1 MRPTASH
8 WQVRAS
14 NGPLVEALSN
24 ELGLPTFVSQV
35 LATRGFSNTEAA
47 GRHLRADLREMPAP
61 SRLLDCEKAARR
73 LALAIQ
79 RRERVVVY
87 GDYDVDGVTSTA
99 LLQLFFQ
106 NELGYRIGAYIPHR
120 MREGYGL
127 NREAITRLASEGAEL
142 LLTVDNGSAAT
153 EEIAHARQLGLE
165 VIVIDHHQ
173 VSEPEP
179 DACAHLN
186 PHRRACGFPEKVLAA
201 VGVAFY
207 LLVELRRVLREAGY
221 FAGRPEPRPDRYLDL
236 VALGTVADVAPL
248 TGVNRA
254 FVRQGIEQLRRS
266 PRPGLRALLEAARI
280 DPGTVTA
287 RDLGFKLG
295 PRINA
300 AGRMDDATRGL
311 TLLTTEDPTVATT
324 LAALVEAQ
332 NDERRLVEQGMTQ
345 AAIARVEALGRE
357 IPPALVLWDAS
368 WHPGV
373 VGIVAARLVERFQR
387 PAILLAWDGSH
398 FKGSARSVRGIHLK
412 EMLDRCGADL
422 VRWGGHAAAAGV
434 TVTAERVSAFAA
446 AFASVILECGTGDES
461 RGPVVDAVAP
471 LGALDSL
478 AVHHLERL
486 GPFGEQNPA
495 PMILVP
501 SVLGRTRLLSGTHLK
516 LELSPADVPR
526 EALGWG
532 MGDAEVLCRG
542 PVDLLCTPEVETYRG
557 RRRVVLRLHDLRPSA
572 SPA

>member
-1 MRPTASH
+1 MRPTGGP
-8 WQVRAS
+8 WQVRVPD
-14 NGPLVEALSN
+14 GPLVEALSL

-35 LATRGFSNTEAA
+35 LAARGFASAESAA
-47 GRHLRADLREMPAP
+47 RHLRADLREMPAP
-61 SRLLDCEKAARR
+61 SRLLDCEKGARR

-79 RRERVVVY
+79 RRERIVVY

-106 NELGYRIGAYIPHR
+106 NELGYPIGAYIPHR

-127 NREAITRLASEGAEL
+127 NREAITRLANEGAEL
-142 LLTVDNGSAAT
+142 LLTVDNGSAAV
-153 EEIAHARQLGLE
+153 EEIAHARDLGLD

-173 VSEPEP
+173 VGEPEP
-179 DACAHLN
+179 NATAHLN

-207 LLVELRRVLREAGY
+207 LIVELRRVLREAGH

-254 FVRQGIEQLRRS
+254 LVRQGLELLRQR
-266 PRPGLRALLEAARI
+266 PRIGLRALLEAARI
-280 DPGTVTA
+280 DPGAVTA

-311 TLLTTEDPTVATT
+311 TLLTTDDPAVATT

-332 NDERRLVEQGMTQ
+332 NDERRAVEQGMTQ
-345 AAIARVEALGRE
+345 DAIRRVEALGE
-357 IPPALVLWDAS
+357 ALPAALVLWDEA

-373 VGIVAARLVERFQR
+373 VGIVAARLVDRFQR
-387 PAILLAWDGSH
+387 PAVLLAWDGAH
-398 FKGSARSVRGIHLK
+398 FKGSARSVRGVHLK
-412 EMLDRCGADL
+412 DTLDRCGPHL

-434 TVTAERVSAFAA
+434 TVTADRVAAFADAFAA
-446 AFASVILECGTGDES
+446 DVGAGRTTGAPS
-461 RGPVVDAVAP
+461 GPVVDAVAA
-471 LGALDSL
+471 LGALDSV

-501 SVLGRTRLLSGTHLK
+501 AVSGRTRVLPGAHLK

-532 MGDAEVLCRG
+532 MGDVEDLCRG

-557 RRRVVLRLHDLRPSA
+557 RRRVVLRLHDVRRAESRG
-572 SPA
+572 